1 MRRDI
6 LRFNKDHVEDWLKE
20 NDPNYGENKDYWNN
34 DRYRWVR
41 RKEIPF
47 PPHKVETINYRR
59 CLS

>member
-1 MRRDI
+1 MR
-6 LRFNKDHVEDWLKE
+6 FEKDWVEDWLKV
-20 NDPNYGENKDYWNN
+20 NDPDFGQNKDYWNN

-47 PPHKVETINYRR
+47 SPHKVETINYRR